1 MAGYEIDGMVEWQ
14 AKQNPESG
22 YWAATCNEL
31 GLCAGGETFEEL
43 QSCIEEVVAFLF
55 EDLRKD
61 GDLIPFLEE
70 HGWSPDDAQA
80 ASKAETI
87 ISNPKI
93 KEAKLGMLIS

>member
-1 MAGYEIDGMVEWQ
+1 MSDDKVGGMVEWE

-22 YWAATCNEL
+22 YWVANCEAL

-61 GDLIPFLEE
+61 GDLIPFLQE
-70 HGWSPDDAQA
+70 HGWGLDDAQA
-80 ASKAETI
+80 SSDVETI
-87 ISNPKI
+87 IANPKI
-93 KEAKLGMLIS
+93 KEAKLEMLIS